1 LSRFRFDLKKGFAM
15 IRLFIGAMLIAAST
29 AAPALACMEPPE
41 ATHHREIAL
50 LDESI
55 RTFKREPALIAKAKA
70 LRDRA
75 DAAFK
80 AQQLNKAWEDRHSA
94 LIMIGYKIGSP
105 AADQP
110 GVRAI
115 GAAAPA
121 KSPPTAS
128 TEPSGCSGGATYWV
142 GPDE

>member
-1 LSRFRFDLKKGFAM
+1 M
-15 IRLFIGAMLIAAST
+15 IRLFIAAMLIAAST
-29 AAPALACMEPPE
+29 AAPALACLEAPE
-41 ATHHREIAL
+41 ATHQREIAL
-50 LDESI
+50 LDKGFQ
-55 RTFKREPALIAKAKA
+55 TFKREPALIAKAKA

-110 GVRAI
+110 GVSAI

-121 KSPPTAS
+121 KIPPVAS
-128 TEPSGCSGGATYWV
+128 VTGPSGCSGGATYWV